1 MQLNRPQAEL
11 LHKVLTAWE
20 NAGKITAQQARELKE
35 SYTVRS
41 FDWKMMTRYCFIIAI
56 LLGVAGVVATFAD
69 RALIRFFQ
77 SMVDKIYN
85 APNFIL
91 AVICAVIGF
100 IFFYFGEKNKQAQPS
115 RIFTNEGFIL
125 LGATFT
131 AFTAANLAAM
141 TGTGDIYYITVFLAA
156 TLLYLG
162 LSLKLKNALLWLFTL
177 ISFTVWL
184 GVLTGVSVH
193 WKAYFL
199 GMNFPVRYILIGAV
213 LLTVFWQTRKFSW
226 WKGFY
231 PISHFYSLLLL
242 FTALWTSSV
251 FGNTA
256 NFDIWSKTPQW
267 HYWPWALL
275 STGWAAAATYWGSQ
289 KQQLQLRS
297 FGIAFLFLNI
307 YTRCFEYFW
316 EGTPKAVFFIALAV
330 SFWLI
335 GRRAEKI
342 WHLDLKGSNKQL
354 SRSGA
359 PRSKQDVAQDSNKNH
374 KG

>member
-1 MQLNRPQAEL
+1 M
-11 LHKVLTAWE
+11 LHKVLTDWE
-20 NAGKITAQQARELKE
+20 NSGKITPEKARELKE

-41 FDWKMMTRYCFIIAI
+41 FDWKMMARYCFIIAI

-77 SMVDKIYN
+77 SLVDRIYN
-85 APNFIL
+85 APNLIL
-91 AVICAVIGF
+91 AVICAAISAVF
-100 IFFYFGEKNKQAQPS
+100 YYFGEKNKQAQPT

-141 TGTGDIYYITVFLAA
+141 TGTGDIYYITVFLIAS
-156 TLLYLG
+156 LLYLA

-184 GVLTGVSVH
+184 GVVTGVLTH

-199 GMNFPVRYILIGAV
+199 GMNFPVRYILIGAI
-213 LLTVFWQTRKFSW
+213 LLIVFWQTRKFSW

-231 PISHFYSLLLL
+231 PISHFYSLLLV

-251 FGNTA
+251 FGNSP
-256 NFDIWSKTPQW
+256 NFDNWSKTSQW

-275 STGWAAAATYWGSQ
+275 STAAALAATYWGS
-289 KQQLQLRS
+289 KNRQLQLRS

-307 YTRCFEYFW
+307 YTRLFEYFW
-316 EGTPKAVFFIALAV
+316 DSTPKAIFFIALAI

-342 WHLDLKGSNKQL
+342 WHLDLHTGKTKKSTNT
-354 SRSGA
+354 
-359 PRSKQDVAQDSNKNH
+359 D
-374 KG
+374 